1 MVLAPLVQNMK
12 PLLLEQRSWTF
23 SALRVSNCILR
34 KANAHLK
41 GIESAVEIP
50 RPMGDDRAVR
60 WLDGTDAR
68 PLVLQFADDHHAFHE
83 DAKPGDR
90 SLQFPIRWR
99 SSSNQLVTTMSSE
112 ATAFSSSPIRSI
124 TNR

>member
-1 MVLAPLVQNMK
+1 MVLAPLVKNMK

-50 RPMGDDRAVR
+50 RHDAHASKL
-60 WLDGTDAR
+60 WLMIARCDGWTGLR
-68 PLVLQFADDHHAFHE
+68 LSTHGSQPLLPRQQLALLPFGQPDVGNVCTSVEQLSVVCH
-83 DAKPGDR
+83 
-90 SLQFPIRWR
+90 
-99 SSSNQLVTTMSSE
+99 SSQCQ
-112 ATAFSSSPIRSI
+112 
-124 TNR
+124 